1 MLPDAQSA
9 GAKHG
14 MEFRLNEEQGLIR
27 DAARRMV
34 ARDIQPI
41 LDAHDPDRSLP
52 KDALLRIYR
61 VLAPQGV
68 MAPRISADEGGGG
81 LSMVNYGLIYEQLP
95 PWVAISVMG
104 HECTVSR
111 IHAESTPEQ
120 RKRFLPDLLSGRRI
134 SGTATS
140 EPGAGSDPRGISTRM
155 RIEDDEIVING
166 RKMWVSNGSVADLL
180 AVTCVD
186 SVDDKGR
193 TTLKRVIVEPE
204 NNPFEIREVDTMG
217 LKQGHL
223 SEAVFEDYR
232 VPRENLL
239 ESGGD
244 AARMLTV
251 TWNGNRPLVG
261 LAAVHLAQKAFD
273 LARDYAGVRE
283 QFGKPIAGHQ
293 LVQKHLADIETAVVS
308 SRLLCYHA
316 LETLDR
322 GERSNGVS
330 AMAKRYATTACEQA
344 INLAM
349 HVHGGMGIAC
359 ETGLERMLCD
369 CRMLSVPD
377 ATNEILTLIQGRE
390 ITGVAAFR

>member
-1 MLPDAQSA
+1 
-9 GAKHG
+9 
-14 MEFRLNEEQGLIR
+14 MEFRLNEEQALIR
-27 DAARRMV
+27 ESARRMV
-34 ARDIQPI
+34 ERDIQPI
-41 LDAHDPDRSLP
+41 LDGNDPDKSLP
-52 KDALLRIYR
+52 KADLLRIYAM
-61 VLAPQGV
+61 LAPQGL
-68 MAPRISADEGGGG
+68 MAPRLSAEEGGGG
-81 LSMVNYGLIYEQLP
+81 LSMVNYGLFYEQLP
-95 PWVAISVMG
+95 PWLAISVMG
-104 HECTVSR
+104 QECTVSR

-120 RKRFLPDLLSGRRI
+120 RRRFLPDLLSGKKI
-134 SGTATS
+134 CGTATS
-140 EPGAGSDPRGISTRM
+140 EPGAGSDPRGIATRM
-155 RIEDDEIVING
+155 RIEGDEIVING
-166 RKMWVSNGSVADLL
+166 RKMWISNGSVADML
-180 AVTCVD
+180 AVTCID
-186 SVDDKGR
+186 SVDEKGR

-204 NNPFEIREVDTMG
+204 KNRIDIREIDTMG

-232 VPRENLL
+232 VPRANLL

-293 LVQKHLADIETAVVS
+293 LVQKHLADIETAVVT
-308 SRLLCYHA
+308 SRMLCYHA

-322 GERSNGVS
+322 GDRSNGVS
-330 AMAKRYATTACEQA
+330 AMAKRYATTACEKA

-359 ETGLERMLCD
+359 ETGLERLLRD
-369 CRMLSVPD
+369 CRMLPVPD

-390 ITGVAAFR
+390 ITGLAAFR

>member
-1 MLPDAQSA
+1 
-9 GAKHG
+9 
-14 MEFRLNEEQGLIR
+14 MEFALTEEQTLIQES
-27 DAARRMV
+27 ARRMV
-34 ARDIQPI
+34 ERDVQPI
-41 LDAHDPDRSLP
+41 LDANDPDTSLP
-52 KDALLRIYR
+52 KTELLKIYA
-61 VLAPQGV
+61 VLKEQGL
-68 MAPRISADEGGGG
+68 MAPRLSEEDGGS
-81 LSMVNYGLIYEQLP
+81 SMPMVTYGMFYEALP
-95 PWVAISVMG
+95 PWVAISLMG
-104 HECTVSR
+104 HECTIAR
-111 IHAESTPEQ
+111 IHAEATPEQ
-120 RKRFLPDLLSGRRI
+120 RERFLPALFAGEGI
-134 SGTATS
+134 CGTATT
-140 EPGAGSDPRGISTRM
+140 EPGAGSDPRGVSTRM
-155 RIEDDEIVING
+155 RVEGDEIVING
-166 RKMWVSNGSVADLL
+166 SKLWITNGSVADVL

-186 SVDDKGR
+186 DVDDKGR
-193 TTLKRVIVEPE
+193 TTLKRVIVEQE
-204 NNPFEIREVDTMG
+204 KQPFEIREIDTFG

-261 LAAVHLAQKAFD
+261 LAGVHLAQKAFD
-273 LARDYAGVRE
+273 LAREYAGVRT

-293 LVQKHLADIETAVVS
+293 LVQKNLADIETAIVT
-308 SRLLCYHA
+308 SRLLCYSA

-322 GERSNGVS
+322 GDRSNGIS

-359 ETGLERMLCD
+359 ETGLERLLRD
-369 CRMLSVPD
+369 CRMLPVPD

-390 ITGVAAFR
+390 ITGTAAFR

>member
-1 MLPDAQSA
+1 
-9 GAKHG
+9 
-14 MEFRLNEEQGLIR
+14 MEFRLNEEQTLIR
-27 DAARRMV
+27 ESARRM
-34 ARDIQPI
+34 AERDIQPI
-41 LDAHDPDRSLP
+41 LDANDPDKSLP
-52 KDALLRIYR
+52 KADLLKIYGA
-61 VLAPQGV
+61 LAPQGL
-68 MAPRISADEGGGG
+68 MAPRLSIEEGGGG
-81 LSMVNYGLIYEQLP
+81 LSMVNYGLFYEQLP
-95 PWVAISVMG
+95 PWLAISVMG
-104 HECTVSR
+104 QECTVSR
-111 IHAESTPEQ
+111 IHAESTPKQ
-120 RKRFLPDLLSGRRI
+120 RQRFLPDLFAGRKI
-134 SGTATS
+134 CGTATS
-140 EPGAGSDPRGISTRM
+140 EPGAGSDPRGIATRM
-155 RIEDDEIVING
+155 RIEGDEIVING
-166 RKMWVSNGSVADLL
+166 RKMWVSNGSVADIL
-180 AVTCVD
+180 AVTCID
-186 SVDDKGR
+186 SVDEKGR

-204 NNPFEIREVDTMG
+204 KNPVDIREIETTG

-232 VPRENLL
+232 VPRANLL

-273 LARDYAGVRE
+273 MAREYAGVRE

-293 LVQKHLADIETAVVS
+293 LIQKHLADIETAVVT
-308 SRLLCYHA
+308 SRMLCYHA

-359 ETGLERMLCD
+359 ETGLERMLRD
-369 CRMLSVPD
+369 CRMLPVPD

-390 ITGVAAFR
+390 ITGMAAFR

>member
-1 MLPDAQSA
+1 
-9 GAKHG
+9 
-14 MEFRLNEEQGLIR
+14 MEFRLNEEQALIR
-27 DAARRMV
+27 ESARRMV
-34 ARDIQPI
+34 ERDIQPV
-41 LDAHDPDRSLP
+41 LDANDPDKSLP
-52 KDALLRIYR
+52 KDDLLKIYA
-61 VLAPQGV
+61 VLAPQGL
-68 MAPRISADEGGGG
+68 MAPRLSAEEGGGG
-81 LSMVNYGLIYEQLP
+81 LSMVNYGLFYEQLP
-95 PWVAISVMG
+95 RWIAIWVMG
-104 HECTVSR
+104 QECTVSR

-120 RKRFLPDLLSGRRI
+120 REHFLPDLFSGKKI
-134 SGTATS
+134 CGTATS

-155 RIEDDEIVING
+155 RVEGDEIVING
-166 RKMWVSNGSVADLL
+166 RKMWVSNGSVADVL
-180 AVTCVD
+180 AVTCID
-186 SVDDKGR
+186 SVDEKGR

-204 NNPFEIREVDTMG
+204 KNPIDIREIETTG

-223 SEAVFEDYR
+223 SEAVFDDYR
-232 VPRENLL
+232 VPRGNLL

-261 LAAVHLAQKAFD
+261 LAGVHLAQKAFD
-273 LARDYAGVRE
+273 LAREYAGVRE

-293 LVQKHLADIETAVVS
+293 LVQKHLADIETAVVT
-308 SRLLCYHA
+308 SRMLCYHA
-316 LETLDR
+316 LETLDL

-359 ETGLERMLCD
+359 ETGLERMLRD
-369 CRMLSVPD
+369 CRMLPVPD

-390 ITGVAAFR
+390 ITGMAAFR

>member
-1 MLPDAQSA
+1 
-9 GAKHG
+9 
-14 MEFRLNEEQGLIR
+14 MEFALSEEQSLIR
-27 DAARRMV
+27 ETARRMV
-34 ARDIQPI
+34 ERGIQPL
-41 LDAHDPDRSLP
+41 LDANDPNAPLP
-52 KDALLRIYR
+52 KRDLLKIYETI
-61 VLAPQGV
+61 APQGLT
-68 MAPRISADEGGGG
+68 APRLSAEDGGGG
-81 LSMVNYGLIYEQLP
+81 LSMVNYGLMYEQMP
-95 PWVAISVMG
+95 PWVAISIMG

-111 IHAESTPEQ
+111 IHAESTPAQ
-120 RKRFLPDLLSGRRI
+120 RERFLPDLLSGKKI
-134 SGTATS
+134 CGTATS
-140 EPGAGSDPRGISTRM
+140 EPGAGSDPRGLSTRM
-155 RIEDDEIVING
+155 RIEGDEVVISG
-166 RKMWVSNGSVADLL
+166 RKMWISNGSVADVI

-186 SVDDKGR
+186 ATGESVDDKGR
-193 TTLKRVIVEPE
+193 TTLKRVIVEPAVT
-204 NNPFEIREVDTMG
+204 PVDIREIETAG

-223 SEAVFEDYR
+223 AEAVFEDCR

-251 TWNGNRPLVG
+251 TWNGNRPLIG
-261 LAAVHLAQKAFD
+261 LAAVHLAQKALD

-293 LVQKHLADIETAVVS
+293 LVQKNLADIETAVVT

-330 AMAKRYATTACEQA
+330 AMAKRYATTACEKA

-349 HVHGGMGIAC
+349 HIHGGMGIAV
-359 ETGLERMLCD
+359 ETGLERLLRD
-369 CRMLSVPD
+369 CRMLPVPD

-390 ITGVAAFR
+390 LTGIAAFR

>member
-1 MLPDAQSA
+1 
-9 GAKHG
+9 
-14 MEFRLNEEQGLIR
+14 MEFALTEEQTLIQES
-27 DAARRMV
+27 ARRMV
-34 ARDIQPI
+34 ERDVQPI
-41 LDAHDPDRSLP
+41 LDANDPDTSLP
-52 KDALLRIYR
+52 KTELLKIYA
-61 VLAPQGV
+61 VLKEQGL
-68 MAPRISADEGGGG
+68 MAPRLSEEDDGSGM
-81 LSMVNYGLIYEQLP
+81 SMVTYGMFYEALP
-95 PWVAISVMG
+95 PWVAISLMG
-104 HECTVSR
+104 HECTIAR
-111 IHAESTPEQ
+111 IHAEATPEQ
-120 RKRFLPDLLSGRRI
+120 RERFLPALFAGEGI
-134 SGTATS
+134 CGTATT
-140 EPGAGSDPRGISTRM
+140 EPGAGSDPRGDSTRM
-155 RIEDDEIVING
+155 RVEGDEIVING
-166 RKMWVSNGSVADLL
+166 SKLWITNGSVADVL

-186 SVDDKGR
+186 DVDDKGR
-193 TTLKRVIVEPE
+193 TTLKRVIVEQE
-204 NNPFEIREVDTMG
+204 KQPFEIREIDTFG

-261 LAAVHLAQKAFD
+261 LAGVHLAQKAFD
-273 LARDYAGVRE
+273 LAREYAGVRT

-293 LVQKHLADIETAVVS
+293 LVQKNLADIETAIVT
-308 SRLLCYHA
+308 SRLLCYSA

-322 GERSNGVS
+322 GDRSNGIS

-359 ETGLERMLCD
+359 ETGLERLLRD
-369 CRMLSVPD
+369 CRMLPVPD

-390 ITGVAAFR
+390 ITGTAAFR